1 VALAVL
7 LRVELAVILVS
18 SVAFVKAET
27 LDEIFN
33 LFNISTEAF
42 DTTVMFADADWLL
55 LIVLLDSYFT
65 LS

>member
-1 VALAVL
+1 VL

-18 SVAFVKAET
+18 RVAFVKAET

-33 LFNISTEAF
+33 LFYISTEAF
-42 DTTVMFADADWLL
+42 DPTVMFAVVVWLL
-55 LIVLLDSYFT
+55 LIVLLDSYFA